1 MKKSGKIAFTV
12 AAVMAVS
19 MFLAT
24 CGTKEP
30 KTLEEYIDKNQGDRD
45 MIDAIVEGEP
55 NASVIVKD
63 STMEIIYRIEED
75 VDYTKEDLDK
85 GLEGLD
91 ETFSGIIKDLEEK
104 TGINGIII
112 SVRYEDRD
120 GKEITSKLFE

>member
-12 AAVMAVS
+12 AAVMDVS